1 MNAKKILILEDEVI
15 VGYDLKEFLESLG
28 YSVALAHDP
37 DSAMIL
43 ISEFIPDLC
52 ICDINLGTDINGI
65 EFIKQAKTILPHLGV
80 IFATA
85 FSNYMMKESAKETEA
100 LYYIVKP
107 WNEDQIKITVKSAFE
122 HISK

>member
-15 VGYDLKEFLESLG
+15 VGYDLKEFLESLD
-28 YSVALAHDP
+28 YEIALAHDP
-37 DSAMIL
+37 ESAIKL
-43 ISEFIPDLC
+43 ITEFSPDLC

-65 EFIKQAKTILPHLGV
+65 EFIKQAKTILPKMGV

-85 FSNYMMKESAKETEA
+85 FSNYMMNESAKETEA

-122 HISK
+122 RINH